1 MKTAIVY
8 RSFLG
13 TTKTY
18 ARWLHEQL
26 DSDLFG
32 ALTARRSRMAKY
44 DLVALCSG
52 TYAGWIS
59 IQGRLKSWWKTLSGR
74 EIILLVVGMAPPE
87 DPQSE
92 RAYLKI
98 PEHIRNGTKYFK
110 VPGKFGPTDH
120 EKVRKEN
127 LQPVLQYIRGLEG

>member
-13 TTKTY
+13 TTRKY
-18 ARWLHEQL
+18 AEWLHEEVG
-26 DSDLFG
+26 SDLFG
-32 ALTARRSRMAKY
+32 ALAARQSRMAEY
-44 DLVALCSG
+44 DLVVLCSG

-59 IQGRLKSWWKTLSGR
+59 MRGRLERWWKTLQDKKVV
-74 EIILLVVGMAPPE
+74 LLVVGMAPPE

-98 PEHIRNGTKYFK
+98 PEHIRNDIKYFK
-110 VPGKFGPTDH
+110 VPGKFGSTDRD
-120 EKVRKEN
+120 KVKREN
-127 LQPVLQYIRGLEG
+127 LQPVLDYIHELAG